1 MTGPKTPAKMKS
13 HPYAGRWLARIGSQV
28 LAQGGSPVA
37 VHVIAQ
43 QNRPKEKHLITYI
56 PLTNIMSYPD
66 FFYRIQSALS
76 EREDIF
82 LVGGAVRDALL
93 QKTIHDF
100 DFVCLFDP
108 QSAARKIANMIDGNI
123 FCMDKEHQVYRVIP
137 SNTDYSNQVI
147 DFMLAR
153 SKEIEHD
160 LQMRDFTI
168 NAMAVN
174 LQDPQKII
182 DPLHGAHDLI
192 TRKLIGCSPEAF
204 IDDPIRIL
212 RGIRIAAEGDYQ
224 IEKST
229 RDWMKISVPL
239 LGNVSVERRRDELI
253 KIFVS
258 PKPEAAF
265 RALIWLK
272 ALEYLIPDFD
282 EINKTSGNDWME
294 NYLRGVSCFN
304 LLCNILTNNQ
314 KSDSPL
320 DLISGIAINELRK
333 FREYFSRLLKPSNL
347 LANPPKAIWL
357 LGWLGFEISREINNG
372 MYPEIYARWF
382 HLSNQ
387 EIKTII
393 NISRGIKQ
401 LANLSLNTKLP
412 DNLATY
418 HFFRDTKEDGLAASC
433 IWLSQRM
440 AVQKAEGNPDQ
451 WAFEV
456 SIVSSLWENFW
467 FHPEIIHPPQII
479 DGHDIVTALGIDP
492 SKKIGLYLQA
502 ICEAQVVGTVQSKNE
517 AIEYIKRLTK

>member
-1 MTGPKTPAKMKS
+1 MTGPKTPAQMKS

-56 PLTNIMSYPD
+56 PSTHIMSYPD
-66 FFYRIQSALS
+66 IFYRIQSALS

-93 QKTIHDF
+93 QKSIHDL
-100 DFVCLFDP
+100 DFVCLHDP
-108 QSAARKIANMIDGNI
+108 QSAARKIANVIDGNI
-123 FCMDKEHQVYRVIP
+123 YCMDKEHQVYRVIP
-137 SNTDYSNQVI
+137 SNTGLSIQVI

-153 SKEIEHD
+153 SQVIDQD

-174 LQDPQKII
+174 LQDPHKII
-182 DPLHGAHDLI
+182 DPLHGAQDLK
-192 TRKLIGCSPEAF
+192 TKKLIGCSPAAF
-204 IDDPIRIL
+204 SDDPIRIL

-224 IEKST
+224 IEKAT

-253 KIFVS
+253 KILVS

-272 ALEYLIPDFD
+272 TLEYLIPDFD
-282 EINKTSGNDWME
+282 EINKTRENDWLE
-294 NYLRGVSCFN
+294 NYLQGITCFT
-304 LLCNILTNNQ
+304 LLCDLLSNNQ
-314 KSDSPL
+314 KSDGAF
-320 DLISGIAINELRK
+320 DLKSGIVINELRK
-333 FREYFSRLLKPSNL
+333 FREYFSRLLNTSNL

-357 LGWLGFEISREINNG
+357 LGWLGFEISKEINNG
-372 MYPEIYARWF
+372 MYPEIFARWL

-393 NISRGIKQ
+393 NISKGIKQ
-401 LANLSLNTKLP
+401 LDNLSLNTKLP
-412 DNLATY
+412 DNLAAY
-418 HFFRDTKEDGLAASC
+418 LFFRDTKEDGIAASW

-440 AVQKAEGNPDQ
+440 ALQKAEGNPDQ

-456 SIVSSLWENFW
+456 SFVSSLWENFW
-467 FHPEIIHPPQII
+467 FRPEIIHPPQII
-479 DGHDIVTALGIDP
+479 DGSDIATTLGIEP
-492 SKKIGLYLQA
+492 SEKIGLYLQA
-502 ICEAQVVGTVQSKNE
+502 IREAQVVGTVQTKKE
-517 AIEYIKRLTK
+517 AIEYIKQLTK